1 MPIPFTPQDLSAWVP
16 TLLGRTPARV
26 LEPSAAD
33 ALRGRTVLVTGGGGS
48 IGSALCRQIAACGP
62 ARLVVFD
69 IAENPV
75 YDLQNELLRRH
86 GSALPLSAEIGSV
99 RDERRLDA
107 VFSRYRPQ
115 IVFHAAAHK
124 HVPLMENAPGEA
136 VKNNVFGTY
145 HTAAAA
151 RRHGAEKFVLIS
163 TDKAVRPSG
172 VMGATKNLCEQMLQ
186 AMHGEGGTVFTAVRF
201 GNVLGSCGSVLPLFC
216 RQIADGGPVTITDA
230 RATRY
235 FMTVEEA
242 VQLVLEAAAC
252 AENGQICVLDMGDP
266 VRILDLAERTIR
278 LCGRTPHTDIRIV
291 QTGLRPGEKLHEQPL
306 IADAG
311 LCRTGNDRIFIEQ
324 RPTVPE
330 PLLLQWLDRLRLAV
344 DTEDPAAVK
353 AALHALVPTY
363 RPTEAK

>member
-115 IVFHAAAHK
+115 IVFH
-124 HVPLMENAPGEA
+124 
-136 VKNNVFGTY
+136 
-145 HTAAAA
+145 
-151 RRHGAEKFVLIS
+151 
-163 TDKAVRPSG
+163 
-172 VMGATKNLCEQMLQ
+172 
-186 AMHGEGGTVFTAVRF
+186 GGTPPRRGKVR
-201 GNVLGSCGSVLPLFC
+201 
-216 RQIADGGPVTITDA
+216 AD
-230 RATRY
+230 
-235 FMTVEEA
+235 
-242 VQLVLEAAAC
+242 
-252 AENGQICVLDMGDP
+252 
-266 VRILDLAERTIR
+266 
-278 LCGRTPHTDIRIV
+278 
-291 QTGLRPGEKLHEQPL
+291 LH
-306 IADAG
+306 G
-311 LCRTGNDRIFIEQ
+311 
-324 RPTVPE
+324 
-330 PLLLQWLDRLRLAV
+330 
-344 DTEDPAAVK
+344 
-353 AALHALVPTY
+353 
-363 RPTEAK
+363 